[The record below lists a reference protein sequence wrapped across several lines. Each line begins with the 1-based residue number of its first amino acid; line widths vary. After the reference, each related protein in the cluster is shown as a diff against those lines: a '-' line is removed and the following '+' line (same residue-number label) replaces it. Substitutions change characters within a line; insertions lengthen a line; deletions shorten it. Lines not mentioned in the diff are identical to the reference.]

1 MTKEEM
7 FKMASE
13 AGFSINEM
21 HCSPPIISFIGYEE
35 HMEAFAK
42 LVAAQTL
49 MKIDPRSFMS
59 YQEGFEAG
67 QLAERERIKEQN
79 APEIEKTNAYIKQ
92 LELEK
97 MESDILHNEHL
108 KLLGEIKAMT
118 EAARLAERE
127 ACADI
132 AENWRCNGMP
142 RTGVA
147 NEIRARGQQ

>member
-42 LVAAQTL
+42 LVAE
-49 MKIDPRSFMS
+49 K
-59 YQEGFEAG
+59 EC
-67 QLAERERIKEQN
+67 ERIKEQN

>member
-42 LVAAQTL
+42 LVAE
-49 MKIDPRSFMS
+49 K
-59 YQEGFEAG
+59 EC
-67 QLAERERIKEQN
+67 ERIKEQN

-147 NEIRARGQQ
+147 NEIRARGKNE